1 MKKIIEEVLQI
12 EEKVGLELKEAR
24 KEASEMRSA
33 AEKDVADRVNNA
45 NKQAREMVQSAVENA
60 KVEAKSHRTEKL
72 KEAEQGKGS
81 FLSENAGKIDELVDN
96 IVDIVL
102 GCEGKAN

>member
-1 MKKIIEEVLQI
+1 MKKIIAEVLQI
-12 EEKVGLELKEAR
+12 EEKVGLELKQAR

-33 AEKDVADRVNNA
+33 AEKEVAEQLNNA

-60 KVEAKSHRTEKL
+60 KVEANSHRTEKL
-72 KEAEQGKGS
+72 KEAEQGKGA
-81 FLSENAGKIDELVDN
+81 FLSENAGKIDGLVDN

-102 GCEGKAN
+102 GSEGKAN